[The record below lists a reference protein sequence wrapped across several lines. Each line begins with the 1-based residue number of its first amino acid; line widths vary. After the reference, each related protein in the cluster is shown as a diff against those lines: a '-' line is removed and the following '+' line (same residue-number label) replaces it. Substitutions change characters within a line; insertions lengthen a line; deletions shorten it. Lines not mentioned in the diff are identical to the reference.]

1 VRQVRAVSDKN
12 KKDPYRFCIKL
23 NERDPR
29 QVQVANILNEQG
41 RGMAQYISNAVLHYY
56 HCDKDVQSA
65 DAEAIFLQTL
75 IAAMGGLLDEKLKD
89 LQGLTKITG
98 PKEIKTVIGQ
108 NISLGEK
115 TVDAEMKKGI
125 QGALKGFMGSDGK

>member
-1 VRQVRAVSDKN
+1 MPDKN

-75 IAAMGGLLDEKLKD
+75 LTAMGGLMDDKLKA
-89 LQGLTKITG
+89 LIGMQPSFT
-98 PKEIKTVIGQ
+98 PREIKTVEGR
-108 NISLGEK
+108 NVSLGETALDDK
-115 TVDAEMKKGI
+115 TKAGI
-125 QGALKGFMGSDGK
+125 KNALSSFMNTE